1 MRLWVQMEYVLSVA
15 FLIPKKIPTD
25 PQLVGFYLS
34 LPMGYI
40 YIAAYFWMTT
50 KIFTNMAKNAI
61 YTRHNAPTPPQA
73 R

>member
-40 YIAAYFWMTT
+40 DSAY
-50 KIFTNMAKNAI
+50 
-61 YTRHNAPTPPQA
+61 
-73 R
+73 